1 MLLLTTVSGNVFVV
15 TAWSTG
21 AGTTPKEAVTGSF
34 APGLKAM
41 TGVFTAAQRV
51 DPAGTDPV
59 GAVLE
64 ARGVAPCPQVVRRG
78 VHDGRL
84 DEQW

>member
-41 TGVFTAAQRV
+41 TGVFTAASASTR
-51 DPAGTDPV
+51 PAPTPV